1 MGTALSPGALKCHL
15 KLSGPSFCGKAASL
29 LAPCDG
35 KEPLLPDSS
44 FHKLDWRAPV
54 WFSWCSCFFDLG
66 RFQNPYVSVVLYL
79 LLAFQGLWLV
89 YCHMTPVTHH
99 FFLLLGCSKF

>member
-1 MGTALSPGALKCHL
+1 MGTALSPGVLKCHL

-44 FHKLDWRAPV
+44 FHKLDCRAQCGFLGAYAFLTSV
-54 WFSWCSCFFDLG
+54 DFRILMSLWSCIFC
-66 RFQNPYVSVVLYL
+66 
-79 LLAFQGLWLV
+79 WL
-89 YCHMTPVTHH
+89 
-99 FFLLLGCSKF
+99 F